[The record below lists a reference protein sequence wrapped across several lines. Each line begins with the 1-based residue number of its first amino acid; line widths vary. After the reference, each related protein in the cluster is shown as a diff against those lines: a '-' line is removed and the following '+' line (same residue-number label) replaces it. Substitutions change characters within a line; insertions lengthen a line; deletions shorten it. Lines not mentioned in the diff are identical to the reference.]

1 VQLSCSKPV
10 TFALTCSPA
19 LMSTVPRL
27 VSLLALVFYLSGL
40 AFPMDG
46 NATKGSGERSRMNKM
61 KITIGSKTFTATLY
75 ENPTVA
81 ALKAML
87 PLTVEMT
94 ELNGNEK
101 YSRLATNLPV
111 DAAKRGTIQ
120 AGDLMLW
127 QSNSLVLFYKTFRTS
142 YSYTNLGRID
152 DPSGLA
158 AAVGSGNVKV
168 RFELE
173 RNDE

>member
-1 VQLSCSKPV
+1 MKNNS
-10 TFALTCSPA
+10 TLTPG
-19 LMSTVPRL
+19 LRIVRL
-27 VSLLALVFYLSGL
+27 VTLLFYLSGV
-40 AFPMDG
+40 APAHS
-46 NATKGSGERSRMNKM
+46 NATEANGDRPATMNKM
-61 KITIGSKTFTATLY
+61 KITIGSRTFTATLY

-101 YSRLATNLPV
+101 YFHLATDLPV
-111 DAAKRGTIQ
+111 DAEKPGTIQ

-127 QSNSLVLFYKTFRTS
+127 QSNSLVLFYKSFRTS
-142 YSYTNLGRID
+142 YSYTKLGRVD
-152 DPSGLA
+152 DASGLA
-158 AAVGSGNVKV
+158 AAVGSGNITV

-173 RNDE
+173 RNGR